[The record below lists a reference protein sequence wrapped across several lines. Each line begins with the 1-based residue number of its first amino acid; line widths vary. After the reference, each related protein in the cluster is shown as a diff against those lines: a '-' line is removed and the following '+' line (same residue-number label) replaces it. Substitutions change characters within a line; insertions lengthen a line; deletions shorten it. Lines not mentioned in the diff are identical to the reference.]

1 MNGKLTQGNLSADY
15 IKICSTSLVAK
26 EMQIPFKS
34 PEMEKYLK
42 V

>member
-1 MNGKLTQGNLSADY
+1 MASSHKGNLSADY